1 MSDFNMNNQYAPQQ
15 PQYAAPQYGA
25 PVAPAP
31 AKKAPTKLIAIIVAA
46 VVALVAIF
54 AIGGNSVPGVV
65 KDAVKDYFEDRAEVG
80 SLKCEYKQSKDGA
93 TFYVISGKIKD
104 VEDDDFEDYKDGY
117 FIGVAYKYD
126 GEAKFTITNLYEKDE
141 KDDFKDELKEGIE
154 DIKDNKDEID
164 DILEALADED

>member
-54 AIGGNSVPGVV
+54 AIGGNSLPGVV
-65 KDAVKDYFEDRAEVG
+65 KDAVKDAFEDDATVG
-80 SLKCEYKQSKDGA
+80 NLKCEYKQSKDGA
-93 TFYVISGKIKD
+93 TFYVISGKITD
-104 VEDDDFEDYKDGY
+104 VEDEEDADYKGGY
-117 FIGVAYKYD
+117 FFGIAYEYD
-126 GEAKFTITNLYEKDE
+126 GEAEYMSMGVYEKDD
-141 KDDFKDELKEGIE
+141 KDDFKDDLKEFIE
-154 DIKDNKDEID
+154 ECKDDKDEIED
-164 DILEALADED
+164 RLEEIADED